1 MREDLNRLRGNVIE
15 WIVAIHTVLVV
26 KRDVL
31 GQ

>member
-15 WIVAIHTVLVV
+15 WIIAIQTVLVV